1 MINLNYLILYSL
13 SNIQDYFE
21 YIFKNHGEN
30 TDKPS
35 IEIYVNKIE
44 NEVTFNTKNKK
55 EIKKWV

>member
-21 YIFKNHGEN
+21 YIFKKHGEN

-44 NEVTFNTKNKK
+44 NGVTFNTKNKK